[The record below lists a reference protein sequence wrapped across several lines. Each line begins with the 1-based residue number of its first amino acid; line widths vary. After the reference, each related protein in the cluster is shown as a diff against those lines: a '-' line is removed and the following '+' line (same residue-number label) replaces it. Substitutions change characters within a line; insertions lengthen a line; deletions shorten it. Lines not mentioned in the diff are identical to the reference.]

1 VLHEP
6 PPSDPAPPGALDET
20 EEPDPQFWGRAPAPR
35 PRRRP
40 ARGPARIPSPAE
52 LRGTL
57 IAVVAF
63 AVTAGAL
70 SLRPSGSSTPPR
82 PSPARAAAATARP
95 RRVVVHIAGAV
106 TRPGVVD
113 LPAGARVID
122 AVDAA
127 GGALAAADL
136 DRLNLAARLQD
147 GEQVLVPLTGSPTTT
162 AAPPPSTP

>member
-1 VLHEP
+1 VLLDP
-6 PPSDPAPPGALDET
+6 PPSHPAPPGALDET
-20 EEPDPQFWGRAPAPR
+20 EKPDPRFWGREQGPR

-40 ARGPARIPSPAE
+40 APGASRIPSPSE
-52 LRGTL
+52 RRGAL
-57 IAVVAF
+57 IAVVAI
-63 AVTAGAL
+63 AATVGLL
-70 SLRPSGSSTPPR
+70 SLQSSARSTPPS
-82 PSPARAAAATARP
+82 PTPARAAAATARP

-136 DRLNLAARLQD
+136 DRLNLAAPLRD

-162 AAPPPSTP
+162 APTP